1 MEETIIEVIMDLYP
15 PELDAAEK
23 LGSINKLIDL
33 LTKVQGTLVN
43 IGPKDIFVI
52 EDLNDKCINGHE
64 LITGAKTAVD
74 LRNEIIRAGSA
85 GKTYQVWRIKHE
97 YDINQIR
104 KGRISYNVTSTTWF
118 TFIQD
123 HELEEIINNAEK
135 ECIGKIYT

>member
-23 LGSINKLIDL
+23 LGSINKIIDL

-52 EDLNDKCINGHE
+52 EDLNDKCINDHE